1 MGGGSSSRITNIVD
15 TSIASKILTNSIMSC
30 KGNSNVSQ
38 ILNISGSG
46 NVISGIKQVNAFKLS
61 STCNQDIKDNKQL
74 QQDLANQ
81 LSSAAEAKGSGIT
94 SAIGA
99 SSTDVFNKIKT
110 DISSMLESN
119 TITSIVN
126 NVNQLQ
132 GIDISGN
139 NNIVKDF
146 TQQMT
151 SDLVFSSVQSALN
164 NLSSI
169 QSANNAL
176 QNTATAITTNPI
188 SDLIDSVFNGLQGLM
203 KYWVILILGVLLIM
217 VIIFRDQVK
226 TVFCLVVPIC
236 SSSDEPKNKN
246 SNAKIY
252 SVKHHGQ
259 NVGKGKR

>member
-1 MGGGSSSRITNIVD
+1 MGQGPSSRLTNLVD
-15 TSIASKILTNSIMSC
+15 TKVASKILTNVIMSC

-46 NVISGIKQVNAFKLS
+46 NTITGVKQLNAFKLS

-74 QQDLANQ
+74 QQDLTNNLVA
-81 LSSAAEAKGSGIT
+81 AAEAKGSGIV

-99 SSTDVFNKIKT
+99 SQSDVFNKINN

-119 TITSIVN
+119 TITNIVN

-151 SDLVFSSVQSALN
+151 SELVFSAVQNALN

-169 QSANNAL
+169 QTL
-176 QNTATAITTNPI
+176 NTAIQSSSKAVTTNPI
-188 SDLIDSVFNGLQGLM
+188 SDLIDSVFNGLQGFM
-203 KYWVILILGVLLIM
+203 QYWVILVLGVLLIIAIM
-217 VIIFRDQVK
+217 FRDQVK
-226 TVFCLVVPIC
+226 TVFCLAFPIC
-236 SSSDEPKNKN
+236 SSNDDAKNKN
-246 SNAKIY
+246 TKPQA
-252 SVKHHGQ
+252 VK
-259 NVGKGKR
+259 VISR

>member
-1 MGGGSSSRITNIVD
+1 MGQGGSRSSITNIVD

-46 NVISGIKQVNAFKLS
+46 NVISGVKQLNAFKLS
-61 STCNQDIKDNKQL
+61 STCNQEIKDNKQL
-74 QQDLANQ
+74 QQDLSNQ
-81 LSSAAEAKGSGIT
+81 LASAVEAKGSGII

-99 SSTDVFNKIKT
+99 SKSDVFNKINT
-110 DISSMLESN
+110 DIYSMLENN
-119 TITSIVN
+119 TITNIVN

-151 SDLVFSSVQSALN
+151 SELVFSSVQNTLN

-169 QSANNAL
+169 QSANTAL
-176 QNTATAITTNPI
+176 QSTATAVTTNPI
-188 SDLIDSVFNGLQGLM
+188 SDLIDSLFTGLQGLM
-203 KYWVILILGVLLIM
+203 KYWVILVIGVLLIIGI
-217 VIIFRDQVK
+217 VFRDQVK
-226 TVFCLVVPIC
+226 TAFCLVVPIC
-236 SSSDEPKNKN
+236 SSDDDKKKSKK
-246 SNAKIY
+246 K
-252 SVKHHGQ
+252 
-259 NVGKGKR
+259 

>member
-1 MGGGSSSRITNIVD
+1 MGQGSSSSVTNIVD

-38 ILNISGSG
+38 ILNISGIG
-46 NVISGIKQVNAFKLS
+46 NVISGVKQANAFKLS

-74 QQDLANQ
+74 QQELSNQ
-81 LSSAAEAKGSGIT
+81 LASAAEAKGSGIT

-99 SSTDVFNKIKT
+99 SNSDVYNKIST
-110 DISSMLESN
+110 DISSMLENN
-119 TITSIVN
+119 TIANIVN

-146 TQQMT
+146 NQQMT
-151 SDLVFSSVQSALN
+151 SELVFSSVQNALN

-169 QSANNAL
+169 QAANNAL
-176 QNTATAITTNPI
+176 QSTATAITTNPI

-203 KYWVILILGVLLIM
+203 KYWVVLVLGILLIIGIM
-217 VIIFRDQVK
+217 FRDQIK
-226 TVFCLVVPIC
+226 TIFCLAIPIC
-236 SSSDEPKNKN
+236 SSNDETENKNKN
-246 SNAKIY
+246 IKLNHANIKK
-252 SVKHHGQ
+252 VK
-259 NVGKGKR
+259 